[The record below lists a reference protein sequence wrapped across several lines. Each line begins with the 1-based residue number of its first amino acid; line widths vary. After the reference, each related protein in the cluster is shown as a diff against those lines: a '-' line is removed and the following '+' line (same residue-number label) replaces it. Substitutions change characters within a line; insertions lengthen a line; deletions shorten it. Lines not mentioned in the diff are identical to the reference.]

1 MNDTRRK
8 VNNKKVIYY
17 DKITNVKQNIDPRI
31 IKPDVQKEKIVFSN
45 TKKEDI
51 KKENN
56 KKEKDEATIP
66 GGRLLAT
73 LKKERKDLIIKTK
86 DNKNDK
92 DTKIKDRADK
102 LLKLK
107 ELLRELKEE

>member
-17 DKITNVKQNIDPRI
+17 DKIINVKQNIDPQI
-31 IKPDVQKEKIVFSN
+31 IKPDVQKEKITFSHI
-45 TKKEDI
+45 KKED
-51 KKENN
+51 KKEIVKN
-56 KKEKDEATIP
+56 EETLIP
-66 GGRLLAT
+66 GGRLLET
-73 LKKERKDLIIKTK
+73 LKKERKNLIIKTK

>member
-1 MNDTRRK
+1 MNDTRNKRT
-8 VNNKKVIYY
+8 NNKKIYY
-17 DKITNVKQNIDPRI
+17 DKIVDVKQNIDPQI
-31 IKPDVQKEKIVFSN
+31 IKPDVQKEQITFS
-45 TKKEDI
+45 KI
-51 KKENN
+51 KKEVHQ
-56 KKEKDEATIP
+56 KEIVKNEETMIP

-86 DNKNDK
+86 DTKDNKN
-92 DTKIKDRADK
+92 KDRADK

>member
-1 MNDTRRK
+1 L
-8 VNNKKVIYY
+8 
-17 DKITNVKQNIDPRI
+17 
-31 IKPDVQKEKIVFSN
+31 
-45 TKKEDI
+45 
-51 KKENN
+51 
-56 KKEKDEATIP
+56 IP
-66 GGRLLAT
+66 GGRLLPS

>member
-17 DKITNVKQNIDPRI
+17 DKIINVKQNIDPQI
-31 IKPDVQKEKIVFSN
+31 IKPDVQKEKIVFCN
-45 TKKEDI
+45 TKKEEHQ
-51 KKENN
+51 KENVKN
-56 KKEKDEATIP
+56 EDTLIP

>member
-1 MNDTRRK
+1 MC
-8 VNNKKVIYY
+8 KK
-17 DKITNVKQNIDPRI
+17 K
-31 IKPDVQKEKIVFSN
+31 KIVFCN

-51 KKENN
+51 KKEND
-56 KKEKDEATIP
+56 KKEETMIP

-92 DTKIKDRADK
+92 DNKIKDRADK

>member
-8 VNNKKVIYY
+8 VNNRKIVYF
-17 DKITNVKQNIDPRI
+17 DKIVDVKQNIDPQI
-31 IKPDVQKEKIVFSN
+31 IKPDVQKEKITFSN
-45 TKKEDI
+45 IKKEDA
-51 KKENN
+51 KKEIVKN
-56 KKEKDEATIP
+56 EETLIP

-92 DTKIKDRADK
+92 DIKIKDRADK

>member
-1 MNDTRRK
+1 MNDPRRK
-8 VNNKKVIYY
+8 SNIKVIYN
-17 DKITNVKQNIDPRI
+17 DEIINVKQNIDPHTRI
-31 IKPDVQKEKIVFSN
+31 IKPDVQKEKITFNNIKKEV
-45 TKKEDI
+45 TKKEIVKNED
-51 KKENN
+51 
-56 KKEKDEATIP
+56 TLIP
-66 GGRLLAT
+66 GGRLLAS